1 MCNKE
6 PATRNQKRVTRNQK
20 RVTNNMSFETF
31 FSLRYLKAKRRQGF
45 ISIITG
51 ISILGIMIGV
61 MSLIVVLAVMNGF
74 REDLLKKIL
83 GVNSHLIIL
92 SYRGGIKDTQTVM
105 DKALEVDGVL
115 SATPF
120 IYSQVMIKN
129 ADNISGAIL
138 RGLDPDTAGTVINI
152 DSMIKEGSL
161 TLLKKRNSDPQ
172 GIILGSELS
181 KRIGALPGDT
191 VTLVS
196 PIGKLTP
203 LGRMANEGKFK
214 VKAIFESGM
223 YEYDSSMAYLS
234 LTDARDFLSLGDEV
248 TGIELKVED
257 IDESDKIAE
266 IVQDKL
272 GYPYWT
278 KDWKMMNKSLFS
290 ALKLE
295 KVTMFIILIM
305 IVLVGALNIISSL
318 VMLVMEKTHD
328 IAILRT
334 MGASSKSIMSIFI
347 FQGLFVGLI
356 GTLFG
361 LMSGSFLCHL
371 LARYKFIKLPPD
383 VYYISTLPVR
393 IEPLDIVL
401 IALAAILISF
411 LATIFPSWQA
421 SKLNPVE
428 ALRYE

>member
-1 MCNKE
+1 
-6 PATRNQKRVTRNQK
+6 
-20 RVTNNMSFETF
+20 MSFEIF

-61 MSLIVVLAVMNGF
+61 MALIVVLAVMNGF

-92 SYRGGIKDTQTVM
+92 SYRGGIKDTQAVM

-129 ADNISGAIL
+129 AGNISGAIL

-161 TLLKKRNSDPQ
+161 TVLKKRNSDPQ

-223 YEYDSSMAYLS
+223 YEYDSSMVYLS

-248 TGIELKVED
+248 TGIELKVGD

-272 GYPYWT
+272 GDPYWT

-334 MGASSKSIMSIFI
+334 MGVSSKSIMSIFI

>member
-1 MCNKE
+1 
-6 PATRNQKRVTRNQK
+6 
-20 RVTNNMSFETF
+20 MSFETF
-31 FSLRYLKAKRRQGF
+31 FSLRYLKAKRKQGF
-45 ISIITG
+45 ISVITG

-61 MSLIVVLAVMNGF
+61 MALIVVLAVMNGF

-83 GVNSHLIIL
+83 GVNSHLLIL
-92 SYRGGIKDTQTVM
+92 SYKGGITETEAVM
-105 DKALEVDGVL
+105 DKALEVEGVL

-120 IYSQVMIKN
+120 IYSQVMIKHGG
-129 ADNISGAIL
+129 NIAGALL
-138 RGLDPDTAGTVINI
+138 RGLDPATAGKVLDI
-152 DSMIKEGSL
+152 DSMIKQGSL
-161 TLLKKRNSDPQ
+161 NLLKRSKAEPQ

-203 LGRMANEGKFK
+203 LGRVANEGSFE

-223 YEYDSSMAYLS
+223 YDYDSSLIYLS
-234 LTDARDFLSLGDEV
+234 LADARDFLSLGDEV
-248 TGIELKVED
+248 TVIELKVKD
-257 IDESDKIAE
+257 IDESDKIGE
-266 IVQDKL
+266 VIQDRL

-318 VMLVMEKTHD
+318 VMLVMEKTRD

-356 GTLFG
+356 GTVLG
-361 LMSGSFLCHL
+361 LMFGSILCYL
-371 LARYKFIKLPPD
+371 LARYKFINLPPD
-383 VYYISTLPVR
+383 VYYITTLPVR
-393 IEPLDIVL
+393 MEWLDVVS
-401 IALAAILISF
+401 IALAAVIISF
-411 LATIFPSWQA
+411 LATIYPSWQA

>member
-1 MCNKE
+1 
-6 PATRNQKRVTRNQK
+6 
-20 RVTNNMSFETF
+20 MSFEIF

-92 SYRGGIKDTQTVM
+92 SYRGGIKDTQAVM

-129 ADNISGAIL
+129 AGNISGAIL

-223 YEYDSSMAYLS
+223 YEYDSSMVYLS

-334 MGASSKSIMSIFI
+334 MGVSSKSIMSIFI

>member
-1 MCNKE
+1 
-6 PATRNQKRVTRNQK
+6 
-20 RVTNNMSFETF
+20 MSFEIF

-92 SYRGGIKDTQTVM
+92 SYRGGIKDTQAVM

-129 ADNISGAIL
+129 AGNISGAIL

-152 DSMIKEGSL
+152 DAMIKEGSL

-196 PIGKLTP
+196 PVGKLTP

-223 YEYDSSMAYLS
+223 YEYDSSLVYLS

-248 TGIELKVED
+248 TGIELKVGD

-361 LMSGSFLCHL
+361 LISGSFLCHL

-393 IEPLDIVL
+393 IEPSDIVL
-401 IALAAILISF
+401 IALAAILICF

>member
-1 MCNKE
+1 
-6 PATRNQKRVTRNQK
+6 
-20 RVTNNMSFETF
+20 MSFETF

-152 DSMIKEGSL
+152 GSMIKEGSL

-203 LGRMANEGKFK
+203 LGRIANEGKFK

-223 YEYDSSMAYLS
+223 YEYDSSMVYLS

-361 LMSGSFLCHL
+361 LISGSFLCHL

>member
-1 MCNKE
+1 
-6 PATRNQKRVTRNQK
+6 
-20 RVTNNMSFETF
+20 MSFETF
-31 FSLRYLKAKRRQGF
+31 FSLRYLKAKRKQGY

-61 MSLIVVLAVMNGF
+61 MALIVVLAVMNGF
-74 REDLLKKIL
+74 REDLMKKIL
-83 GVNSHLIIL
+83 GVNSHLLIL
-92 SYRGGIKDTQTVM
+92 SYKGGIRDTEAVM
-105 DKALEVDGVL
+105 KKALEVDGVL

-120 IYSQVMIKN
+120 VYSQVMIKH
-129 ADNISGAIL
+129 AGNISGAIL
-138 RGLDPDTAGTVINI
+138 RGLDPATAGMVINI
-152 DSMIKEGSL
+152 DSMIKGGSL
-161 TLLKKRNSDPQ
+161 GLLKKSKTDPH
-172 GIILGSELS
+172 GVIIGSELS
-181 KRIGALPGDT
+181 KQIGALPGDT

-203 LGRMANEGKFK
+203 LGRVANEDTFK
-214 VKAIFESGM
+214 VEALFESGM
-223 YEYDSSMAYLS
+223 YEYDSSMVCLS
-234 LTDARDFLSLGDEV
+234 LPDAQDFLSLGEEV
-248 TGIELKVED
+248 TGIELRVRD
-257 IDESDKIAE
+257 IDASDTIGAV
-266 IVQDKL
+266 IQGKL

-318 VMLVMEKTHD
+318 VMLVMEKTRD

-334 MGASSKSIMSIFI
+334 MGASSKSIMSIFV

-356 GTLFG
+356 GTLLG
-361 LMSGSFLCHL
+361 LMFGSILCYL
-371 LARYKFIKLPPD
+371 LARYKFIELPPD
-383 VYYISTLPVR
+383 VYYITTLPVR
-393 IEPLDIVL
+393 MEWFDVVSIVL
-401 IALAAILISF
+401 AAMIISF
-411 LATIFPSWQA
+411 LATIYPSWHA

>member
-1 MCNKE
+1 
-6 PATRNQKRVTRNQK
+6 
-20 RVTNNMSFETF
+20 MSFETF
-31 FSLRYLKAKRRQGF
+31 FSFRYLKAKRKQGF

-61 MSLIVVLAVMNGF
+61 MALIVVLAVMNGF
-74 REDLLKKIL
+74 REDLMKKIL
-83 GVNSHLIIL
+83 GVNSHLLIL
-92 SYRGGIKDTQTVM
+92 SYKGGIKDTQAVIE
-105 DKALEVDGVL
+105 KALEVDGVL

-129 ADNISGAIL
+129 AGNISGAIL
-138 RGLDPDTAGTVINI
+138 RGLDPATANAVINI

-161 TLLKKRNSDPQ
+161 TVLKRSKDDPQ

-181 KRIGALPGDT
+181 KHIGALPGDT
-191 VTLVS
+191 ITLVS

-203 LGRMANEGKFK
+203 LGRVANEGKFK
-214 VKAIFESGM
+214 VKALFESGM
-223 YEYDSSMAYLS
+223 YEYDNSLVYLS
-234 LTDARDFLSLGDEV
+234 LTDAQDFLSLGDEV
-248 TGIELKVED
+248 TGVELKVKD
-257 IDESDKIAE
+257 INKSDTIGKIIQDE
-266 IVQDKL
+266 L

-278 KDWKMMNKSLFS
+278 KDWKMMNRSLFS

-318 VMLVMEKTHD
+318 VMLVMEKTRD

-356 GTLFG
+356 GTLLG
-361 LMSGSFLCHL
+361 LMSGSFLCHI

-383 VYYISTLPVR
+383 VYYITTLPVR
-393 IEPLDIVL
+393 MEWLDVAL
-401 IALAAILISF
+401 IALAAIVISF
-411 LATIFPSWQA
+411 LATIYPSWQA

-428 ALRYE
+428 SLRYE